1 MCKDRLW
8 MVTEVFLHSP
18 CSLFSVFVRLEMVSS
33 RRVSMLRC
41 LCVENITSCHPSLIW
56 AEKSGILGWEEMLF
70 AVAALCTLMRE
81 LCFVKKKLPVHIL
94 LLAAWSEQQPSV
106 WAAWLFSEWG
116 AEQCWHLISGASPV
130 PAEGAQTAATTAHN
144 VCSPC

>member
-1 MCKDRLW
+1 

-18 CSLFSVFVRLEMVSS
+18 RSLFSVSVRLEMVSS

-81 LCFVKKKLPVHIL
+81 LCFVKKKITCSHPPTGCLIR
-94 LLAAWSEQQPSV
+94 AAAFSV
-106 WAAWLFSEWG
+106 SCMVV
-116 AEQCWHLISGASPV
+116 Q
-130 PAEGAQTAATTAHN
+130 
-144 VCSPC
+144 